1 MVGLPV
7 ARWRWLLVVVV
18 IGGLLAFPPGGIDHS
33 PAQSSSNG
41 STVIVTSGSP
51 GGYDTSL
58 RVGECRYTRPGGVW
72 QTAIKIPAPSATVIA
87 GKPNQRI
94 TWEPRVYQVVATGR
108 QFVQSGPVQS
118 ADVVS
123 GSKAFALTT
132 LSGLPQ
138 GPLYFTGGRLTW
150 FSDNVEVGA
159 VEFFYALH
167 DAYNEQDVRFS
178 LRSPSCP
185 AIAAAEMTLSTYRT
199 TVNVKVRITGRYF
212 PISAPVAVT
221 WKGAPIAQVMSDA
234 NGNVAA
240 TIPAPATP
248 LGDYRVGLNAGSSWQ
263 PFRTLTIV
271 PRVKL
276 IPGQAARGETVKIS
290 LRGFARKESV
300 RVRWLRN
307 GTWVEVGWVNTSN
320 TGSGE
325 LWIPV
330 PNWATD
336 GQNSV
341 RGDGPGARAQTNAV
355 TVTGGPG
362 VTLAEEP
369 ATPTPDIAVPAT
381 PEPIV
386 DGSSATP
393 APLEESPPEETPA
406 PIDTPAEPTPESTTP
421 TESP

>member
-1 MVGLPV
+1 M
-7 ARWRWLLVVVV
+7 ARWRWLLVIVV
-18 IGGLLAFPPGGIDHS
+18 IGGLIAIPPGGVDRT
-33 PAQSSSNG
+33 PAQSSSSW
-41 STVIVTSGSP
+41 STVIASSGAP
-51 GGYDTSL
+51 GSYDTNL
-58 RVGECRYTRPGGVW
+58 KTGECRYTRPGGVW
-72 QTAIKIPAPSATVIA
+72 QTALKIPAPTATAIT

-108 QFVQSGPVQS
+108 QLVQSGPEQS
-118 ADVVS
+118 ASIAS
-123 GSKAFALTT
+123 GSKVFSLTT
-132 LSGLPQ
+132 LSGMPQ
-138 GPLYFTGGRLTW
+138 GPLYFTGGRLAW
-150 FSDNVEVGA
+150 FSDNVEIGA
-159 VEFFYALH
+159 VEFFYTLH
-167 DAYNEQDVRFS
+167 DAYNEQDVRFGI
-178 LRSPSCP
+178 RSSSCP

-221 WKGAPIAQVMSDA
+221 WKGTPVAQVMSDA

-248 LGDYRVGLNAGSSWQ
+248 LGDYRVGLDASGVWK

-276 IPGQAARGETVKIS
+276 IPGQAARGERVKIS
-290 LRGFARKESV
+290 LRGFAKKESV

-307 GTWVEVGWVNTSN
+307 STWVEVGWVTTSN

-330 PNWATD
+330 PNWAAD
-336 GQNSV
+336 GQHSV
-341 RGDGPGARAQTNAV
+341 RGDGPSARAQTNAV
-355 TVTGGPG
+355 TITGGPG

-369 ATPTPDIAVPAT
+369 ATPTPEIAVPAT

-386 DGSSATP
+386 DSSPATP
-393 APLEESPPEETPA
+393 APLEKPPLEETPA
-406 PIDTPAEPTPESTTP
+406 PPDTPAESTPESTAP
-421 TESP
+421 IESP